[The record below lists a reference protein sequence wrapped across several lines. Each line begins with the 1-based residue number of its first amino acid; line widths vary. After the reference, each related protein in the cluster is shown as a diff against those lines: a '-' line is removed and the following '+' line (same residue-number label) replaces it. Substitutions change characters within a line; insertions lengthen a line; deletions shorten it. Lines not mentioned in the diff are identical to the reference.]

1 MSPAEL
7 LFGRRLRSRL
17 DLLKPD
23 LYKRVERE
31 QERQKEAHDRHS
43 QDRSLLVGDAVYVR
57 NFGRGPTWLAGQIIE
72 QPGPR
77 KYRIRLTG
85 DGIVWCRHKDHV
97 RRRYVLP
104 DSHCEPVPLPVA
116 VPIPSVPNSDDSGS
130 LPQVAEG
137 TSLQPPLQ
145 KTKNLDLVLIQPH
158 QRLLLLIQKWL
169 IPMLSQPDVILREF
183 VDPLIVI
190 PVTDTSIF

>member
-77 KYRIRLTG
+77 KYKIRLAD

-97 RRRYVLP
+97 RRRYVLS
-104 DSHCEPVPLPVA
+104 DSHCEPVPLPVT

-130 LPQVAEG
+130 VPQVAEG
-137 TSLQPPLQ
+137 TSPAEDQEPRPPIHPA
-145 KTKNLDLVLIQPH
+145 TPEAAATAATETTHSNVEPTRRYP
-158 QRLLLLIQKWL
+158 QRIRK
-169 IPMLSQPDVILREF
+169 PPDRYSS
-183 VDPLIVI
+183 D
-190 PVTDTSIF
+190 